1 MVSGR
6 FSNTKEGLPKSE
18 EFRLLGRL
26 ALNAFPW
33 AAGSGLPHRQL
44 CFFKTLGHTNRN
56 FFVKRVQPHF
66 FAISTALLQ
75 SSWKI
80 SHVKSSLFAIPASK
94 SHFATTILRLGIWV
108 CWRSL

>member
-6 FSNTKEGLPKSE
+6 FSKTKEGLPKSE

-26 ALNAFPW
+26 TLHAFPW

-56 FFVKRVQPHF
+56 FFCE
-66 FAISTALLQ
+66 T
-75 SSWKI
+75 SSAP
-80 SHVKSSLFAIPASK
+80 LFSDKHCPVAVILENIP
-94 SHFATTILRLGIWV
+94 FQVFLIRNTCV
-108 CWRSL
+108 